1 MLYEV
6 MWMFYALGICIF
18 LGIGILGLAFSPS
31 LPSPK
36 IKAAAMV
43 LCGVIILAG
52 LYFSYRWYAEKQ
64 EIITLGQR
72 MEQTMNQ
79 YLARYQKLQLLHLSR
94 KGRQAKAGRDPTS
107 EAQRAPL
114 PDYFSWRSSRLIR
127 SYT

>member
-79 YLARYQKLQLLHLSR
+79 YLARYQKAPTPAPVQEGTPG
-94 KGRQAKAGRDPTS
+94 KGREGPN
-107 EAQRAPL
+107 L
-114 PDYFSWRSSRLIR
+114 
-127 SYT
+127 